1 MYRSSLSC
9 RDSALLSPFLA
20 GRSRFLLFALFVL
33 GLLGLA
39 PVVLA
44 QTTSTIEGT
53 IADQQGLPVAGAA
66 IHVVNSGMGID
77 RTAKSESDGT
87 FRVSGLPAGTYTLT
101 VSKTG
106 FAPTTI
112 RELQVT
118 VNQTVTLTVSL
129 RLGGQSETVQVSGV
143 SPLLESATSS
153 SGATI
158 LPQQIEQMPINGRNY
173 LDLLQLVPG
182 VAINRQQDPTLDS
195 ATPILGERGG
205 NAIFLIDGMP
215 NRDEVNGGA
224 AAQFNQ
230 DSILEFQVLTGS
242 YKAEFGHGSGGVIN
256 VVSKSGTNDWHGGL
270 SFFHRNYKLDSSDSS
285 KVLDGE
291 VPFLLRWDPSAQFGG
306 PILRDKIFFFGSAER
321 ILESRQLNFQFLPT
335 TPPILIQLE
344 TPFDLHTKT
353 YDTRARGKLDEQLG
367 HHRLSQQFNLT
378 NTHVTDYLPLLAAI
392 NLPSTRNDFDYR
404 RLMLGFNDTSTLG
417 DQADPYLLNVFVQYR
432 GEPAV
437 TRPAHPEAGTASTLD
452 NLFSGL
458 STGQLF
464 GDQGQV
470 QFGPGHTNLLIDQ
483 KYESIGANLAKQ
495 IRRHDVKFGWDF
507 QRTHVDGTEANN
519 EFNQLFATIA
529 DLGTFGP
536 VDSGVYFL
544 NVQGGLTAN
553 DSTIRL
559 RNNYNGA
566 FFQDDWKVVKNLT
579 LNLGIRW
586 DYDNEFP
593 NKTNFSPR
601 FGFAWSITPKTVVR
615 ASWGLFYDHFRL
627 GLARDIPGFGG
638 ANLVTQTFLSF
649 PRLFYGDP
657 STITPLFAL
666 LTGKVPCA
674 SSDMTDAQIAASA
687 ATCQFGGTSIST
699 PLYGI
704 DHLNSVVAPGHAPI
718 PANTVVNITNVQSLT
733 GFTPQ
738 QFADAVSAAVGL
750 PAGSFI
756 YDPFGDLSV
765 GASAFP
771 TSGIPISV
779 APGFKTPY
787 TNSFHVG
794 VQREIKSDMA
804 IEIDYYHKNI
814 DHILGVRDTNL
825 AFEARMPGHTGETVP
840 AGSPLVFGYG
850 PWYHGTYDAL
860 TLGLRKRMSKRFTLD
875 ANYTWTHEIDN
886 ALNSS
891 FVSDVQTGLG
901 AGFTDIN
908 GPTDSFVGMT
918 TLVTD
923 SATGQTNANGPFLAS
938 NGNPVQKAG
947 IFYNG
952 PNLDKG
958 PSDLALNH
966 TFLMH
971 GLVQLPWKFDF
982 SSIFRAQS
990 GFHYSASFPGNVV
1003 SPDVDG
1009 DNLFNGVDFYSR
1021 CGDQPWAGGCR
1032 NHFVAPPFVNL
1043 DLRIAKRFDFGER
1056 VKLHAYF
1063 EFFNV
1068 FNRDN
1073 PAAVNGLPPV
1083 PGSTSGAP
1091 NFAQVLQVLPGREG
1105 QVGIRVEF

>member
-1 MYRSSLSC
+1 MRRSQFCSRDCNTSMFHLVLKFRSFILSLLLIGLVSC
-9 RDSALLSPFLA
+9 M
-20 GRSRFLLFALFVL
+20 
-33 GLLGLA
+33 
-39 PVVLA
+39 PVWA
-44 QTTSTIEGT
+44 QTTSMIEGIVT
-53 IADQQGLPVAGAA
+53 DQQGLAVTGAE
-66 IHVVNSGMGID
+66 IHVVNGAMGID
-77 RTAKSESDGT
+77 RTAKSEDDGT
-87 FRVSGLPAGTYTLT
+87 YRVLGLPAGTYTLT
-101 VSKTG
+101 ASKTG
-106 FAPTTI
+106 FVLTTV
-112 RELQVT
+112 RNLEVT
-118 VNQTVTLTVSL
+118 VNQTVTLNLSL
-129 RLGGQSETVQVSGV
+129 KLGGQTEKVEVTSVA
-143 SPLLESATSS
+143 PLLESTTSS

-158 LPQQIEQMPINGRNY
+158 SPQQIEQMPINGRNY

-230 DSILEFQVLTGS
+230 DSILEFQVLTGG
-242 YKAEFGHGSGGVIN
+242 YKAEFGHGSGGIIN

-270 SFFHRNYKLDSSDSS
+270 SFFHRNYKLDSSNSS
-285 KVLDGE
+285 KVLNGE

-306 PILRDKIFFFGSAER
+306 PVLKDRIFLFGSAER
-321 ILESRQLNFQFLPT
+321 ILESRQLNFQFPPT
-335 TPPILIQLE
+335 TPPILVQLE
-344 TPFDLHTKT
+344 TPFNLHTKI
-353 YDTRARGKLDEQLG
+353 YDTRARAKLDEQLG

-392 NLPSTRNDFDYR
+392 NLPSTRNNFDTR
-404 RLMLGFNDTSTLG
+404 RLMLGFNDTTTLG
-417 DQADPYLLNVFVQYR
+417 DQASPYLLNVFVQYR

-452 NLFSGL
+452 NLFSSL

-470 QFGPGHTNLLIDQ
+470 QFGPGHTNLFIDQ
-483 KYESIGANLAKQ
+483 KYVSIGANLDKQ
-495 IRRHDVKFGWDF
+495 IRHHDVKFGWDF

-519 EFNQLFATIA
+519 EFNQLFATID

-536 VDSGVYFL
+536 VNSGVYFL
-544 NVQGGLTAN
+544 NVQGGLAPSDN
-553 DSTIRL
+553 AIRL

-566 FFQDDWKVVKNLT
+566 FVQDDWRVVKNLT
-579 LNLGIRW
+579 LNLGLRW
-586 DYDNEFP
+586 DYDSEFP
-593 NKTNFSPR
+593 NKANFSPR
-601 FGFAWSITPKTVVR
+601 LGFAWSVTSKIVVR

-638 ANLVTQTFLSF
+638 ANLVAQTFLSF
-649 PRLFYGDP
+649 PRLFYGNP

-674 SSDMTDAQIAASA
+674 SSDMTDAQIAASGA
-687 ATCQFGGTSIST
+687 QCMYAGSPIAT

-704 DHLNSVVAPGHAPI
+704 DYLNGVVAPGHAPI
-718 PANTVVNITNVQSLT
+718 PANAVVNMSNVQSLT

-738 QFADAVSAAVGL
+738 QFADAVSGAVGL

-756 YDPFGDLSV
+756 YDPFGDLAI
-765 GASAFP
+765 GESAFP

-779 APGFKTPY
+779 APEFKTPY
-787 TNSFHVG
+787 TNSLHVG
-794 VQREIKSDMA
+794 VQREIRSDMVLVV
-804 IEIDYYHKNI
+804 DYYHKNI
-814 DHILGVRDTNL
+814 DHILGVRDSNL
-825 AFEARMPGHTGETVP
+825 AFEARIPGHTGETLP

-850 PWYHGTYDAL
+850 PWYHGTYDAV
-860 TLGLRKRMSKRFTLD
+860 TLGFQKRMSKRFTLD

-923 SATGQTNANGPFLAS
+923 PATGQTNASGPFLAS
-938 NGNPVQKAG
+938 NGNPVPKAG
-947 IFYNG
+947 ISYNG

-990 GFHYSASFPGNVV
+990 GFHYSASFAGNVV

-1021 CGDQPWAGGCR
+1021 CGGQPWVGGCR
-1032 NHFVAPPFVNL
+1032 NHFVAPAFVNL
-1043 DLRIAKRFDFGER
+1043 DLRIAKRFDFHDR
-1056 VKLHAYF
+1056 VKLDAYV

-1068 FNRDN
+1068 FNRSN

-1083 PGSTSGAP
+1083 PGSNAP
-1091 NFAQVLQVLPGREG
+1091 AFAQVLQVLPGREG